1 MASLGDHG
9 LAPLADHQLASL
21 ADPALAPL
29 GDHEMASL
37 DRSRIGSNEAITDTR
52 FESWAQLVFFV
63 LHSRLNPFDLSDNYR
78 RYSRDVRLDMNALS
92 LVSTRYQMR

>member
-37 DRSRIGSNEAITDTR
+37 DRSRIGSNEAITDSWRRSLLTPADTEAGFVYWSPVGAIDEAVLRGVAR
-52 FESWAQLVFFV
+52 FAGANSPAG
-63 LHSRLNPFDLSDNYR
+63 
-78 RYSRDVRLDMNALS
+78 
-92 LVSTRYQMR
+92 

>member
-37 DRSRIGSNEAITDTR
+37 DRSRIGSNEAITDK
-52 FESWAQLVFFV
+52 
-63 LHSRLNPFDLSDNYR
+63 RLIFCNKFADLG
-78 RYSRDVRLDMNALS
+78 VLS
-92 LVSTRYQMR
+92 LETAPAGPVLLQPKPPRQAPLVGQ

>member
-37 DRSRIGSNEAITDTR
+37 DRSRIGSNEAITDSSEPGRT
-52 FESWAQLVFFV
+52 
-63 LHSRLNPFDLSDNYR
+63 
-78 RYSRDVRLDMNALS
+78 
-92 LVSTRYQMR
+92 

>member
-52 FESWAQLVFFV
+52 HFTV
-63 LHSRLNPFDLSDNYR
+63 L
-78 RYSRDVRLDMNALS
+78 
-92 LVSTRYQMR
+92 

>member
-9 LAPLADHQLASL
+9 LASLADHQLASL

-37 DRSRIGSNEAITDTR
+37 DRSRIGSNEAITDKLVAGHHR
-52 FESWAQLVFFV
+52 LRALKQLG
-63 LHSRLNPFDLSDNYR
+63 
-78 RYSRDVRLDMNALS
+78 
-92 LVSTRYQMR
+92 TTT